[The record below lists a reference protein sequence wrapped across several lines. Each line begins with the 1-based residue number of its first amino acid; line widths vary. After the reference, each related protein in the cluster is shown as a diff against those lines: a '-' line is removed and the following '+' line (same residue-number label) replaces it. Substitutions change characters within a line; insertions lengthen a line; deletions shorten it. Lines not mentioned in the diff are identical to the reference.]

1 MVQLKYLSSLWW
13 TLEMSLMDCE
23 INLVLTWTAKC
34 MLSND
39 AKTTTSVIAGTKL
52 YVPVYQLKAI
62 TISIKSNNKSAKLI
76 FKLLNWCKQ

>member
-1 MVQLKYLSSLWW
+1 MVQLKYLSSLWG

-39 AKTTTSVIAGTKL
+39 AKTTTFVIADIKL
-52 YVPVYQLKAI
+52 YVPVVTLSTQNYYNINQK
-62 TISIKSNNKSAKLI
+62 
-76 FKLLNWCKQ
+76 